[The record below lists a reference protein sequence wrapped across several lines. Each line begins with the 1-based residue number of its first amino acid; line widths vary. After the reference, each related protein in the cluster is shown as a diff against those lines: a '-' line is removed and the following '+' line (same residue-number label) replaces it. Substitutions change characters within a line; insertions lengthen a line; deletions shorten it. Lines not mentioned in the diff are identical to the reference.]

1 MAHCPGIILLVF
13 RYLNN
18 CRASAEPDAEI
29 PEAHGGKK
37 VLSLLH
43 LPQSFLCDGSPGGD
57 AGGKAGVGGLVPDE
71 QAGLPAQRTDIAFG
85 QAALPKG
92 RADL

>member
-43 LPQSFLCDGSPGGD
+43 LPQSFLCMHI
-57 AGGKAGVGGLVPDE
+57 LVE
-71 QAGLPAQRTDIAFG
+71 QTAIRSLF
-85 QAALPKG
+85 L
-92 RADL
+92 